1 MPDDIT
7 VKNEFTLVPEGE
19 YQAVCVDIVDLGMVH
34 SEKWNKW
41 QHKAAIV
48 FQIDE
53 RDPKNNK
60 RFEIAARHTLNMS
73 PKANLRQ
80 FLGQWRG
87 KPFTDAEANKSLSL
101 SSLVGTN
108 AMLTI
113 VHNVSGEK
121 TYANIFSLRKLGKG
135 DAPMA
140 AEAYVRAEYW
150 AKARAE
156 QDAKAST
163 PDTPATQAAR
173 TQAPP
178 RRATVPQGAGPGLT
192 DHDVPPHEDGVDFE
206 DFPAA
211 LQEEDDDLPF

>member
-53 RDPKNNK
+53 RDPKNAK

-87 KPFTDAEANKSLSL
+87 KPFSDAEANVSLSL
-101 SSLVGTN
+101 ASLVGAN

-121 TYANIFSLRKLGKG
+121 TFANIFSLRKLAKG

-140 AEAYVRAEYW
+140 PENYVRAEYW

-156 QDAKAST
+156 QEAKAAT
-163 PDTPATQAAR
+163 ADTPATQAAR
-173 TQAPP
+173 DPGRQSVKPRPP
-178 RRATVPQGAGPGLT
+178 IFQGAAKAAGPGIT
-192 DHDVPPHEDGVDFE
+192 DHDVPPAEYNGMPED
-206 DFPAA
+206 
-211 LQEEDDDLPF
+211 EDDDLPF